1 MVTTGMWS
9 VKSRLDHLVNYV
21 SNPLKTVTQYVINEE
36 KMMEKNM

>member
-1 MVTTGMWS
+1 MTTTGMWS

-36 KMMEKNM
+36 KICNLY